1 MSTQF
6 DLIKKVI
13 LNVMSFVL
21 ISPNVLHRQLGN
33 SSSNVICHVQQSCNR
48 DSLINRKLN
57 FVMLTNLEKFMFY
70 FSTILLNFFT
80 TWIDSHKYIRPHSIC
95 FKLRMQILD
104 SLHKWFSLINLD
116 RVQNSNIL
124 SSQPA

>member
-33 SSSNVICHVQQSCNR
+33 SSSKVMCHVQQSCNR

-80 TWIDSHKYIRPHSIC
+80 T
-95 FKLRMQILD
+95 
-104 SLHKWFSLINLD
+104 
-116 RVQNSNIL
+116 
-124 SSQPA
+124 